1 MLLIS
6 EHQRYFV
13 FTGIADMR
21 KGFDT
26 LCGLVRAEMK
36 MNPMSGD
43 MYIFFNRSKTH
54 VKILLWER
62 DGFAIYFKRL
72 ERGTFEL
79 PSNNSS
85 IANSISAQT
94 LALILQGIVLSSV
107 RRKKRYEH
115 AA

>member
-13 FTGIADMR
+13 FTGVTDMR

-43 MYIFFNRSKTH
+43 MYIFFNRSRTH

-79 PSNNSS
+79 PSSNSS
-85 IANSISAQT
+85 IANAISAQT

>member
-13 FTGIADMR
+13 HTGATDMR

-26 LCGLVRAEMK
+26 LSGLVRSEMK
-36 MNPMSGD
+36 LNPMSGD
-43 MYIFFNRSKTH
+43 MFIFFNRSRTH
-54 VKILLWER
+54 VKILLWDR

-72 ERGTFEL
+72 ERGTFEI
-79 PSNNSS
+79 PASNHDGSVLVSS
-85 IANSISAQT
+85 QT
-94 LALILQGIVLSSV
+94 LGLILQGISLSSV
-107 RRKKRYEH
+107 KRRKRFST